1 MLIRSKRP
9 IHGVGPPAGSLDAWA
24 AVSAPNTTTVTALA
38 IA

>member
-1 MLIRSKRP
+1 MVIRSKRP
-9 IHGVGPPAGSLDAWA
+9 IHGVDPPAGSRDACT